1 MRIVKKAIIPAFG
14 VFAFAAP
21 AMAAGGG
28 LPQLDLST
36 YSSQAV
42 WLVISFIAL
51 YALMSTIALPRIG
64 EVLEERQNRID
75 DNLAKAETL
84 KSQAEAAVEAYEKS
98 LSDARAKAF
107 DAIREV
113 KEKAGAEAHDRQS
126 KLTAELGTKIKQA
139 ESEIAKAKID
149 ALSGIETIA
158 VDVASA
164 AIAKL
169 INEPA
174 NENSVSSA
182 VSSALKNRT

>member
-1 MRIVKKAIIPAFG
+1 
-14 VFAFAAP
+14 
-21 AMAAGGG
+21 
-28 LPQLDLST
+28 L
-36 YSSQAV
+36 
-42 WLVISFIAL
+42 
-51 YALMSTIALPRIG
+51 
-64 EVLEERQNRID
+64 
-75 DNLAKAETL
+75 
-84 KSQAEAAVEAYEKS
+84 
-98 LSDARAKAF
+98 
-107 DAIREV
+107 
-113 KEKAGAEAHDRQS
+113 GA
-126 KLTAELGTKIKQA
+126 KIKQA